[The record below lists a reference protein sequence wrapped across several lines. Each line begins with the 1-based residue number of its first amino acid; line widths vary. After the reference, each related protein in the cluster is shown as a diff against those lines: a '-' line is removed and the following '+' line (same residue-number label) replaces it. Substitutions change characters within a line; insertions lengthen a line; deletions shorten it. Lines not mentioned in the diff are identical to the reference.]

1 MNPYLASTALVVLAE
16 MGDKT
21 QLLAMALACRFRWQ
35 TVMLGVLAATLGN
48 HLLAVVAGTYL
59 TEIVPLFYVEVA
71 ASASFIL
78 FGFWTL
84 RGDTLEGEDQRFN
97 YSPFWTV
104 AAAFF
109 LAEMGDKTQLATVAL
124 AAEYKSIFAVWMGTT
139 TGMLIADAIGI
150 GVGIVLGKK
159 IPERL
164 IKWVAALIFI
174 FFGLSGLYERL
185 PSEYLYPVLILS
197 GLGLIGFLLSEAWGR
212 KKRAAALAPEC
223 ETGEGKKNLFP
234 GPDHDA
240 AGMVQD
246 EKSLRKA
253 ARPVKGH

>member
-1 MNPYLASTALVVLAE
+1 MNAMLASTGLVVLAE

-35 TVMLGVLAATLGN
+35 VVMLGVLAATLCN
-48 HLLAVVAGTYL
+48 HFLAVVAGTYL
-59 TEIVPLFYVEVA
+59 TKIIPIYYVQVA

-84 RGDTLEGEDQRFN
+84 RGDTLEGEDKRFN

-104 AAAFF
+104 AVAFF

-124 AAEYKSIFAVWMGTT
+124 AAEYKSIIAVWLGTT
-139 TGMLIADAIGI
+139 MGMLIADAIGI

-164 IKWVAALIFI
+164 IKWVAALIFL
-174 FFGLSGLYERL
+174 FFGLSGLYELL
-185 PSEYLYPVLILS
+185 PSVYLYPIFSVSGVIL
-197 GLGLIGFLLSEAWGR
+197 LGFLIYEVVWEGR
-212 KKRAAALAPEC
+212 KESPLPSCEPEK
-223 ETGEGKKNLFP
+223 ESPSPSLSPEFFSN
-234 GPDHDA
+234 
-240 AGMVQD
+240 D
-246 EKSLRKA
+246 EYEE
-253 ARPVKGH
+253 

>member
-1 MNPYLASTALVVLAE
+1 MNAWLASTSLVVLAE

-21 QLLAMALACRFRWQ
+21 QLLAMALACRFSWQ
-35 TVMLGVLAATLGN
+35 TVMLGVFAATLCN
-48 HLLAVVAGTYL
+48 HFLAVVAGTYL
-59 TEIVPLFYVEVA
+59 TIIIPIYYVRVA

-84 RGDTLEGEDQRFN
+84 RGDTLEGQDKRFN

-104 AAAFF
+104 AVAFF

-124 AAEYKSIFAVWMGTT
+124 AAEYKSIVAVWLGTT

-164 IKWVAALIFI
+164 IKWVAALIFL
-174 FFGLSGLYERL
+174 FFGLSGLYELL
-185 PSEYLYPVLILS
+185 PSVYLYPIFIIS
-197 GLGLIGFLLSEAWGR
+197 GVTLLGFLIYEFVW
-212 KKRAAALAPEC
+212 
-223 ETGEGKKNLFP
+223 GKKKESP
-234 GPDHDA
+234 VPYCEP
-240 AGMVQD
+240 
-246 EKSLRKA
+246 EKKSSLEESRLVNGTKV
-253 ARPVKGH
+253 VKNKDLRLCSHGF